1 MKIVECL
8 WKEKFVEKLERKHQ
22 VLTDEVEEV
31 FRNAPRFKLIAKG
44 LVAGENVY
52 RALGQTDDGRYLAI
66 FFIYKH
72 GGKALPIS
80 ARDMDAKER
89 RSYGKK

>member
-1 MKIVECL
+1 MKIVEFL
-8 WKEKFVEKLERKHQ
+8 WKEQFVEKLERKHQ

-31 FRNAPRFKLIAKG
+31 FRNAPRFNFIAKG
-44 LVAGENVY
+44 QVAGENAY
-52 RALGQTDDGRYLAI
+52 RALGQTDDGRYLAV
-66 FFIYKH
+66 FFIYKR

-89 RSYGKK
+89 RRYGKK